1 MRILLAED
9 DELLGEGLSLGL
21 QQRQYT
27 VDWVKN
33 GAAALSAAQREHFDM
48 IVLDLIL
55 PKMTGDEVLHTLR
68 KKNVLTP
75 VIILTAIDSP
85 VSVVKNF
92 DYGADDYLTKPFSLD
107 ELCARIRA
115 VCRRFNTNSV
125 VDNVLKNG
133 GVAMNLATREVT
145 LRGERVELSRREFS
159 LLQLLIENLGKVIS
173 RSQAIQSIYGWGI
186 DIDSNALEV
195 HVHNLRHKLELKN
208 VRTIRGIGYV
218 MDREEPESEPEAKTA
233 KATTKAKCKCK
244 AKGKC

>member
-33 GAAALSAAQREHFDM
+33 GAAALSAAQSEHFDM
-48 IVLDLIL
+48 IVLDLVL

-68 KKNVLTP
+68 KKNILTP
-75 VIILTAIDSP
+75 IIILTAIDSP

-115 VCRRFNTNSV
+115 VCRRFSTNSV

-133 GVAMNLATREVT
+133 DVAMNLATREVT

-195 HVHNLRHKLELKN
+195 HVHNLRHKLGLNN

-218 MDREEPESEPEAKTA
+218 MDREESGSKRETKT
-233 KATTKAKCKCK
+233 KTKTKVK
-244 AKGKC
+244 AKG

>member
-33 GAAALSAAQREHFDM
+33 GAAALSAAQSEHFDM

-68 KKNVLTP
+68 KKNILTP

-133 GVAMNLATREVT
+133 DVAMNLATREVT

-195 HVHNLRHKLELKN
+195 HVHNLRHKLELNN

-218 MDREEPESEPEAKTA
+218 MDREESGSNKCATKT
-233 KATTKAKCKCK
+233 KTKAKVKDKTK
-244 AKGKC
+244 AKR

>member
-33 GAAALSAAQREHFDM
+33 GAAALSAAQSEHFDM

-55 PKMTGDEVLHTLR
+55 PKMTGDEVLHTIR
-68 KKNVLTP
+68 KKNILTP

-85 VSVVKNF
+85 ASIVKNF

-115 VCRRFNTNSV
+115 VCRRFSTNST

-133 GVAMNLATREVT
+133 NLSMNLATRVVT
-145 LRGERVELSRREFS
+145 LGGEQVELSRREFA
-159 LLQLLIENLGKVIS
+159 LLQLLIENLGKVIP

-195 HVHNLRHKLELKN
+195 HVHNLRHKLKLNN

-218 MDREEPESEPEAKTA
+218 MDSEDVVAEQLPKGNG
-233 KATTKAKCKCK
+233 KAKVKIK
-244 AKGKC
+244 SKDKV